1 MSRAAAQTILNDAC
15 VTMKVICSNCRTM
28 NLLPETMADAP
39 ISRMTCARCGNVMD
53 LPVESP
59 VVESPEVNAPLPELQ
74 PESSP
79 VAAATVAS
87 NLATPR
93 PSDLGV
99 EETIP
104 EEEAATDEEE
114 EIATGTE
121 EEYESDYEVP
131 VIPPDRTGNI
141 LKFLSF
147 ALVFVAILVAALF
160 YAWPYVRDYLGQGS
174 NASANANSAAP
185 TSANNNTIAG
195 TNRPVATPS
204 ASPPSNANQT
214 NSSNANNSN
223 IGAPANANNANAKNA
238 NGSNL
243 NANAAN
249 RNDANT
255 NKSNPAKS
263 APPVATP
270 PVSSGSGNITI
281 QVGSHPNPE
290 SANQQVAR
298 LQSQGIAARM
308 VRAEIPGRGTYYR
321 VQVGRFAS
329 PDEANRY
336 AAQLRSKGVN
346 QIYITKVSQ

>member
-1 MSRAAAQTILNDAC
+1 
-15 VTMKVICSNCRTM
+15 MKVICSNCRTM

-59 VVESPEVNAPLPELQ
+59 VVESPEVNAPMPELQ
-74 PESSP
+74 MESAP

-87 NLATPR
+87 NLAATVPLDMEPA
-93 PSDLGV
+93 PSFEERVSSDV
-99 EETIP
+99 AAQETIP
-104 EEEAATDEEE
+104 KEAVATGAEEA
-114 EIATGTE
+114 
-121 EEYESDYEVP
+121 YESDYEVP

-141 LKFLSF
+141 LKYLSF
-147 ALVFVAILVAALF
+147 LLIFVAIIVAALF
-160 YAWPYVRDYLGQGS
+160 FAWPYVRDYLGQGS
-174 NASANANSAAP
+174 NAATNPNSAAP
-185 TSANNNTIAG
+185 APANSNTIAG
-195 TNRPVATPS
+195 TNRPVATPT
-204 ASPPSNANQT
+204 ASPSSNANQT
-214 NSSNANNSN
+214 NSSNVNNAN
-223 IGAPANANNANAKNA
+223 IGAPANTNNANAKNA

-249 RNDANT
+249 RNDASTDN
-255 NKSNPAKS
+255 SNRAKP
-263 APPVATP
+263 APPVAAP

-329 PDEANRY
+329 QDEANRY
-336 AAQLRSKGVN
+336 AAQLRSKGIS
-346 QIYITKVSQ
+346 QIYITQVSQ